1 MAKRPEGDDPGYRL
15 ARFPKGFIKVP
26 HPDAPKV
33 PPDTATRVDTT
44 LPPPDDEALNKLRD
58 RYKVEKELDRIGN
71 FSGGRAWVSKGG
83 QWWHIKEDGTKLS
96 DERYDWVDSFSGGR
110 ARVKRGEQ
118 VWYIDLNGNRITDV

>member
-1 MAKRPEGDDPGYRL
+1 MAT
-15 ARFPKGFIKVP
+15 KVE
-26 HPDAPKV
+26 
-33 PPDTATRVDTT
+33 TAS
-44 LPPPDDEALNKLRD
+44 PPPDDQALNKLRD
-58 RYKVEKELDRIGN
+58 KYKKELGLDNVETSLVAVLVSKGGQWWHIKEDGKLSDGAMTGRS
-71 FSGGRAWVSKGG
+71 FFEGRAWVSKGG